1 MVLTDHAPPP
11 NLKDRAADLT
21 SSAPALF
28 IWGGDGQPAEIQLG
42 RRYADAAGDAGEYW
56 EVPGADH
63 VGGIDTAPAAYER
76 HVIDFLDRHLLNV
89 EGARP

>member
-11 NLKDRAADLT
+11 NLKDLAADLT
-21 SSAPALF
+21 SSRRRCSSGEATANRPRSSWAGGTPRQPVTPA
-28 IWGGDGQPAEIQLG
+28 
-42 RRYADAAGDAGEYW
+42 EYW

-63 VGGIDTAPAAYER
+63 VGGIDTAPEDYER